1 MSKKHQTGMWLILIL
16 FAQIACTSENSTQ
29 PQKRLPTAVIAIN
42 GIALTVELAVTEA
55 QKEKGLMFRDS
66 VPDGTGMLFVYYE
79 DRPLTFWMKNT
90 KVPLSIAF
98 IASDGTIID
107 ILDMQPYSLAGVPSS
122 RSVRYALEVPQGWFA
137 KHGIKTGDKVDLTDV
152 LSKI

>member
-1 MSKKHQTGMWLILIL
+1 MKKILRHNLLIIL
-16 FAQIACTSENSTQ
+16 MVIAGAGCTSQDNA
-29 PQKRLPTAVIAIN
+29 PQKKLPTAVISIN
-42 GIALTVELAVTEA
+42 GIKLTVELAVTEA

-98 IASDGTIID
+98 IASDGIIVD

-122 RSVRYALEVPQGWFA
+122 RSVRYALEVPQGWFV
-137 KHGIKTGDKVDLTDV
+137 KHGIKTGDTVDLTDV